1 MKKLILA
8 IMPFLL
14 NMCSTN
20 KYDISAYSILVKEEI
35 NMSVGE
41 IIEYKVYSRG
51 FSNDNFVT
59 IDDNSVIKLISDGS
73 YKFEALKIGSTN
85 VNFYILDE
93 RSSDV
98 FYPSYTI
105 SINVI

>member
-1 MKKLILA
+1 M
-8 IMPFLL
+8 L

-41 IIEYKVYSRG
+41 IIEYAVYSRG
-51 FSNDNFVT
+51 FSNDNFAIV
-59 IDDNSVIKLISDGS
+59 DDNSVIRLMSNRT
-73 YKFEALKIGSTN
+73 YKFEALKVGSTN
-85 VNFYILDE
+85 VNFYILDKG
-93 RSSDV
+93 SSDV
-98 FYPSYTI
+98 FYPSYTV

>member
-1 MKKLILA
+1 M
-8 IMPFLL
+8 L

-41 IIEYKVYSRG
+41 VIEYEVNSRG

-59 IDDNSVIKLISDGS
+59 IDDNSIIKLISDGA
-73 YKFEALKIGSTN
+73 YKFEALKAGSTN

-93 RSSDV
+93 RNSDM